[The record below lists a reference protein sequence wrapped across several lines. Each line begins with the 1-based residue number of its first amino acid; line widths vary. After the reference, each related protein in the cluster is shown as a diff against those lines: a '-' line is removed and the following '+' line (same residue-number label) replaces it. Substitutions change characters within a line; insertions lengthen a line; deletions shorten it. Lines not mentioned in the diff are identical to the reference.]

1 MINSISSPERPQNP
15 FADVTNRTSDN
26 SYWIIKDTD
35 KKILERMYDSLPK
48 ILSPQE
54 ARKTNNIKTIGI
66 SIASVTLLAAA
77 GIFYL
82 MRGGPKGFAKNINA
96 FRKTLETKLQKSK
109 LNLEDNSI
117 YNKFLQFV
125 IKGAD
130 KLQRKFEVANNFTT
144 IKDLSF
150 ENLMKNKHTGKVTG
164 EIHSSITRLFTRI
177 ARRAVKGRYIE
188 TFEKLQNTSA
198 LSKKLLEKTSLQN
211 PEEIITIK
219 GIKKTKK
226 DWLEQLSKMETNLF
240 EEFEKSFGQNA
251 QILRYKKFGKAL
263 SDLKNQFKKNGP
275 LWFWSKDTLKSFVA
289 DSMVIGTRLDIQKQT
304 NALRKSFSYTLKD
317 VSKEA
322 DEIILDMSKLLNISN
337 TEDLKNLRT
346 LNQYFHKL
354 PEITEITEKAKLLEN
369 IENQITEFAT
379 RAITSNKI
387 TTETGDQLYLY
398 SQKLSNLIK
407 EYKPGKI
414 EDLLDVYKKVL
425 PAKDY
430 AELEN
435 AYRGNV
441 VALDRSIRLE
451 TEDCFNKLRDLT
463 MGSAP
468 TDVLTVGVGLGT
480 LGYYLLQSEDNKERT
495 EIALKYGIPAIA
507 GISTVLYGNAKLLA
521 GSKSLMLSLISMFIT
536 NRLGDITNKL
546 LGNYYQNKENSVKK
560 A

>member
-96 FRKTLETKLQKSK
+96 FRKTLENKLQKSK

-164 EIHSSITRLFTRI
+164 KIHSSITRLFTRI

-188 TFEKLQNTSA
+188 TFGKLQNTSA
-198 LSKKLLEKTSLQN
+198 LSKKLLEKTSFQN
-211 PEEIITIK
+211 PDEIITIK

-275 LWFWSKDTLKSFVA
+275 LWFWSKETLKSFVA

-354 PEITEITEKAKLLEN
+354 PEVTEITEKAKLLEN

-468 TDVLTVGVGLGT
+468 TDVLTMGVGLGT

-546 LGNYYQNKENSVKK
+546 LENYYQNKENSVKK